1 LVKELLDIEA
11 KELQQFRLGAIKVD
25 SELSIEVIDLLNEAS
40 LETYLNKVK
49 THLGAPD
56 LKVAGSLFI
65 KRYAFLPVLY
75 LYALTVWDKKL
86 DISFANLSIESAE
99 RDGLWLPEFRFEK
112 LQGGNAGADRNQWRK
127 DCVES
132 LFKDHIFPV
141 LDVTSQ
147 VSKASKLILWENI
160 AIYIFWLYETVLPKE
175 PSLVKKAEEDF
186 EYIVYGAEG
195 ALFGNY
201 HENPLKRYHNNKILN
216 KDSGKEVRPRKTCC
230 FSYMTA
236 AGKQCG
242 TCPIVC
248 GKA

>member
-1 LVKELLDIEA
+1 LVKELLDIET
-11 KELQQFRLGAIKVD
+11 KELQQFRLGEVKID
-25 SELSIEVIDLLNEAS
+25 SELSIEVIDLLNEAA
-40 LETYLNKVK
+40 LDTYLNKVK
-49 THLGAPD
+49 AHLGAPN

-75 LYALTVWDKKL
+75 LYAMTAWDNKL
-86 DISFANLSIESAE
+86 DVSFANLSVESSE
-99 RDGLWLPEFRFEK
+99 RDGLWLPEFRFKK
-112 LQGGNAGADRNQWRK
+112 LQSENAEADRDQWRK
-127 DCVES
+127 DCAES

-141 LDVTSQ
+141 LEVTSR

-160 AIYIFWLYETVLPKE
+160 AIYIFWLYETVLSKE
-175 PSLVKKAEEDF
+175 PLLAQKAKEDF

-195 ALFGNY
+195 ALFGGY
-201 HENPLKRYHNNKILN
+201 HENPLKRYHHNKILN
-216 KDSGKEVRPRKTCC
+216 KDTGKEVRPRRTCC

>member
-25 SELSIEVIDLLNEAS
+25 SELSMEVNDLLNEAA
-40 LETYLNKVK
+40 LETYVNKVK
-49 THLGAPD
+49 TNLGAPD
-56 LKVAGSLFI
+56 PKVAGSLFI

-75 LYALTVWDKKL
+75 LYAMTAWDKKL
-86 DISFANLSIESAE
+86 DISFANLSVESAE
-99 RDGLWLPEFRFEK
+99 RDGLWLTEFRFEK
-112 LQGGNAGADRNQWRK
+112 LQAENVGADRDQWRK

-132 LFKDHIFPV
+132 LFKNHIFPI
-141 LDVTSQ
+141 LDVTSR

-160 AIYIFWLYETVLPKE
+160 AIYIFWLYETVLSIE
-175 PSLVKKAEEDF
+175 PLLAQKAEEDF
-186 EYIVYGAEG
+186 EYIIYGAEG
-195 ALFGNY
+195 ALFGSY

-216 KDSGKEVRPRKTCC
+216 KDTGKEVRPRKTCC